1 MIKQLV
7 EDVVKS
13 LVEFPD
19 LVEIIESQR
28 DDGRKMIGIKI
39 SDRDLGKVI
48 GRNGRT
54 IKSIRALVYSF
65 IPAGQEIIVDIAS

>member
-1 MIKQLV
+1 MIKEFL

-19 LVEIIESQR
+19 AVEIQESQR
-28 DDGRKMIGIKI
+28 DDGKRMYGIKI
-39 SDRDLGKVI
+39 NERDFGKVI

-54 IKSIRALVYSF
+54 IKAIRALVYAAS
-65 IPAGQEIIVDIAS
+65 AEDVLVDIAK

>member
-1 MIKQLV
+1 MIKKLL

-19 LVEIIESQR
+19 VVEIQESQR
-28 DDGRKMIGIKI
+28 EDGKKMFGIKI

-54 IKSIRALVYSF
+54 IKAIRALVH
-65 IPAGQEIIVDIAS
+65 AVTDQDVLVDIAK

>member
-1 MIKQLV
+1 MIKELL

-19 LVEIIESQR
+19 SVEIQESQR
-28 DDGRKMIGIKI
+28 EDGKTMFGIKLNE
-39 SDRDLGKVI
+39 RDLGKVI

-54 IKSIRALVYSF
+54 IKAIRALVHAVSE
-65 IPAGQEIIVDIAS
+65 ADVLVDIAK

>member
-1 MIKQLV
+1 MIKELL

-19 LVEIIESQR
+19 SVEIQESQR
-28 DDGRKMIGIKI
+28 EDGKTMFGIKLNE
-39 SDRDLGKVI
+39 RDLGKVI

-54 IKSIRALVYSF
+54 IKASRALVHAVSE
-65 IPAGQEIIVDIAS
+65 ADVRVDIAK